1 MTQHDRILRHLYDYG
16 TLNPFEAQKEYGIMR
31 LSARIS
37 ELKDKGYVI
46 STKIEKSKNR
56 YGELTRYAIYTLTE
70 KERRT
75 NGEFQS

>member
-1 MTQHDRILRHLYDYG
+1 MTQHDRILRHLYDRG
-16 TLNPFEAQKEYGIMR
+16 TINPFEAQRYGIMR

-46 STKIEKSKNR
+46 STKMVKSKNR
-56 YGELTRYAIYTLTE
+56 YGEPTRYAIYTLTE